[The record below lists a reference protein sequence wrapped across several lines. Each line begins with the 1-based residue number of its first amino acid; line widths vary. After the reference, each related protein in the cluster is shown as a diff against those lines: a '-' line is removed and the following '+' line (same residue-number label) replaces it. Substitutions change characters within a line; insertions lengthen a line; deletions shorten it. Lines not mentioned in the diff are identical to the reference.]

1 VCRLCSTISYDSQ
14 AIAARGP
21 PVSQKESFTGNPET
35 VAPELLTRFRELARP
50 EESWGTSETRRFL
63 EYAIQTGRLGS
74 SANNS
79 FNNNLAG
86 FHLAYRGNLSV
97 TVPVTNPETGTLSN
111 LEAVIIKRKHI
122 DHAELLELGKM
133 LLLPIKRQQITLVFS
148 SLTEPDRRVTEVEEL
163 ARVS

>member
-1 VCRLCSTISYDSQ
+1 
-14 AIAARGP
+14 
-21 PVSQKESFTGNPET
+21 
-35 VAPELLTRFRELARP
+35 LARP

-86 FHLAYRGNLSV
+86 FYLAYRGNLSV
-97 TVPVTNPETGTLSN
+97 TVTVTNTETGTPSN

-133 LLLPIKRQQITLVFS
+133 LLLLIKRQQITLVFS